1 MAYVSIEG
9 LTKNF
14 KGNPPT
20 TAVDD
25 LHLEIEEGEFLVLL
39 GPSGCGK
46 TTTLRCLAGLER
58 PAEGRIVAGSST
70 VYDSARRVDVAP
82 DKRSIGMVFQSYA
95 LWPHMTVR
103 KNIRYPLAARHLRDK
118 IKDGSVERIAEAVH
132 CGGLLDRYP
141 AQLSGGQQQRVALAR
156 GLVSEPDLVLF
167 DEPLSNLDARLRQ
180 QVRAELH
187 ELHRTRPFTA
197 VFVTHDQSEALSLGQ
212 RMAIMRT
219 GTIEQIGNPREVFEH
234 PVSDYVAEFIGMS
247 ERLELTRNG
256 DGWSC
261 DGQALEANGN
271 HVPIS
276 APAGVVRLRPD
287 DLRLVEDLSLLRDN
301 ELGLEATVMDVSYGG
316 RHLDVSVQLTGS
328 DTRVNAQVS
337 TKSSGGQLDRWAT
350 GERTVIAFELR
361 NARYFELESS
371 LAVAA

>member
-1 MAYVSIEG
+1 M
-9 LTKNF
+9 
-14 KGNPPT
+14 
-20 TAVDD
+20 
-25 LHLEIEEGEFLVLL
+25 
-39 GPSGCGK
+39 
-46 TTTLRCLAGLER
+46 
-58 PAEGRIVAGSST
+58 
-70 VYDSARRVDVAP
+70 
-82 DKRSIGMVFQSYA
+82 
-95 LWPHMTVR
+95 
-103 KNIRYPLAARHLRDK
+103 
-118 IKDGSVERIAEAVH
+118 
-132 CGGLLDRYP
+132 
-141 AQLSGGQQQRVALAR
+141 
-156 GLVSEPDLVLF
+156 SEPDLVLF

>member
-14 KGNPPT
+14 EGKPPT

-58 PAEGRIVAGSST
+58 PADGRIVLGNST
-70 VYDSARRVDVAP
+70 VFDTTRRIDIAP
-82 DKRSIGMVFQSYA
+82 DRRSIGMVFQSYA

-118 IKDGSVERIAEAVH
+118 LKDGSVERIADAVD
-132 CGGLLDRYP
+132 CGSLLDRYP

-156 GLVSEPDLVLF
+156 GLVSQPDLVLF

-187 ELHRTRPFTA
+187 ELHRKRSFTA

-212 RMAIMRT
+212 RMAIMRA
-219 GTIEQIGNPREVFEH
+219 GKIEQLGTPREVFEH
-234 PVSDYVAEFIGMS
+234 PANDYVAEFIGMS
-247 ERLELTRNG
+247 ERLELKRSG
-256 DGWSC
+256 EGWSC
-261 DGQALEANGN
+261 DGQPVQANGN
-271 HVPIS
+271 QIPIS
-276 APAGVVRLRPD
+276 ASDGVVRLRPD
-287 DLRLVEDLSLLRDN
+287 DLRLVSDLSELRHS
-301 ELGLEATVMDVSYGG
+301 ELGLEARVMDVAYGG
-316 RHLDVSVQLTGS
+316 KHLDVSLRLQAS
-328 DTRVNAQVS
+328 ETRINAQVA
-337 TKSSGGQLDRWAT
+337 TADLGGHLNRWAT
-350 GERTVIAFELR
+350 GARAIVAFELR
-361 NARYFELESS
+361 NAQYFDLGPA
-371 LAVAA
+371 LAAMG